1 MRYRVTFAQ
10 DVDADSPED
19 AEAIARSRPT
29 SGDVRVVSLERPKG
43 AYDYRGFYVQPIH
56 VLDLA
61 WDEYMDRTAGQELY
75 ARDRDPHLPTMTEMG
90 GAPAGLSLLFDLAMT
105 VYEQRVMPVR
115 ASLPIQPGRR
125 QDSDLRP

>member
-29 SGDVRVVSLERPKG
+29 SGNVRVVSLERPKG

-61 WDEYMDRTAGQELY
+61 WDEYMDRTAGESMY
-75 ARDRDPHLPTMTEMG
+75 WNGRVPRLPSILQLVS
-90 GAPAGLSLLFDLAMT
+90 AGLDLVHISMLFDLAIT
-105 VYEQRVMPVR
+105 VFEQRMTGGDSVPEQR
-115 ASLPIQPGRR
+115 SGGRHAE
-125 QDSDLRP
+125 